1 MKETEFLQVRHEFEP
16 VFDENSRVLILG
28 TFPSVKSR
36 EGQFYYHHPQ
46 NRFWKV
52 VAALAKE
59 PTPTTIP
66 EKKRMLL
73 DHHIAIWDVVQ
84 SCQIKGSSDSSIRDV
99 VPADI
104 GRILEESAVKQI
116 YANGTTAYRLYQ
128 RYRQDA
134 TGREAVCL
142 PSTSPAN
149 AVWRLEGLIRE
160 WGEKIGPFLS

>member
-1 MKETEFLQVRHEFEP
+1 MCKNNFQQVYHEFEP
-16 VFDENSRVLILG
+16 VYNEKSKVLILG

-52 VAALAKE
+52 MAALTKE
-59 PTPTTIP
+59 KLPQTISD
-66 EKKRMLL
+66 KKELL
-73 DHHIAIWDVVQ
+73 LNHHIAIWDVVQ

-104 GRILEESAVKQI
+104 DRILKDSSVEKI
-116 YANGTTAYRLYQ
+116 FTNGTTAHRLYKKYCQ
-128 RYRQDA
+128 KA
-134 TGREAVCL
+134 TGMEAVCL

-149 AVWRLEGLIRE
+149 AVWRLEQLTEE
-160 WGEKIGPFLS
+160 WGREIFPFL